1 MQVRDAGAKEDLV
14 IWLIFC
20 LSALGP
26 LFALP
31 AFEAAAVSR
40 YGSDAWLWVG
50 MLFVPVVLLAL
61 VAIPFLA
68 VLSAVRSTR
77 RYSCPV
83 LVASI
88 LLIAASWAGNHLGN
102 GLRMNAF
109 ARLGERSRPLVE
121 AIEAYAADRGEPPD
135 KLQELVPKYLPAVPG
150 TGMRA
155 CPEYEYRKKDDPE
168 KWGYGSNP
176 WVLTVQTPSGGIN
189 WDEFM
194 YFPLRDYPEHGYGG
208 SLERLGDW
216 AYLHE

>member
-20 LSALGP
+20 LAAFGP

-31 AFEAAAVSR
+31 AFEAAAVGR

-61 VAIPFLA
+61 IALPFLA
-68 VLSAVRSTR
+68 VFSAVRSTR

-83 LVASI
+83 LVACI
-88 LLIAASWAGNHLGN
+88 VLIAASWGGNHLGN
-102 GLRMNAF
+102 RLRMKAF
-109 ARLGERSRPLVE
+109 AGLAERSRPLVE

-135 KLQELVPKYLPAVPG
+135 KLEDLVPKYLPAVPG
-150 TGMRA
+150 TGMRVY
-155 CPEYEYRKKDDPE
+155 PKYEYIKKDDPE
-168 KWGYGSNP
+168 KWYYRDNP
-176 WVLTVQTPSGGIN
+176 WVITVQTPSGGIN
-189 WDEFM
+189 WDEFL
-194 YFPLRDYPEHGYGG
+194 YFPHRDYLQYGG
-208 SLERLGDW
+208 GSMELLGDW